1 MRAICLR
8 PRADLCQQLGLH
20 WQIRV
25 VVSRNVYSLYV
36 GEEGGGAGRKGVDEQ
51 LKIMASK
58 LYHHTPRRPP
68 TYTMSKPPKF

>member
-1 MRAICLR
+1 MFI
-8 PRADLCQQLGLH
+8 LCMWGK
-20 WQIRV
+20 R
-25 VVSRNVYSLYV
+25 
-36 GEEGGGAGRKGVDEQ
+36 GGGAGRKGVDEQ